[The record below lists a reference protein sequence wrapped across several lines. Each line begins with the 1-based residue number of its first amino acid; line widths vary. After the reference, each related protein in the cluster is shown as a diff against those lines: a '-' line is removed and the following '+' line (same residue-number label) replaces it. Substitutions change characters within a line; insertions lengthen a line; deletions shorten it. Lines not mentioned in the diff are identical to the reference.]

1 METDRIAFR
10 KSLKNESVE
19 RMFDAEDLKAFK
31 EINVRNSSSVGA
43 DDDDDI
49 IDPDVE
55 QPKVFK
61 LKVEVH
67 SY

>member
-43 DDDDDI
+43 DDDI

>member
-19 RMFDAEDLKAFK
+19 RMFDVEDLKAFK

-43 DDDDDI
+43 DDDDI